1 MAPGWMHLRHP
12 LVIDDVC
19 GAGSTSRFLA
29 DNPFITEPC
38 PCHGRDG
45 SQQPPKNPWKYPS
58 KTPDIQ
64 KRGKFQES
72 RPEAAEAELPFHRRP
87 PLRLSKMAKT
97 CRPSVALAFPCGPAM
112 SLCQTGLGVSLKRR
126 PLHLFDYIDLPS
138 PDVHLFETNTWSHV
152 ESAPSFWPEVF

>member
-45 SQQPPKNPWKYPS
+45 SQQPPKPPGNIPS
-58 KTPDIQ
+58 KPPT
-64 KRGKFQES
+64 S
-72 RPEAAEAELPFHRRP
+72 RSAEIFENPYLRRLKLSFHSTAGRRCGSP
-87 PLRLSKMAKT
+87 KWLKP
-97 CRPSVALAFPCGPAM
+97 GPAM
-112 SLCQTGLGVSLKRR
+112 SLCQTGLGVSLKRC
-126 PLHLFDYIDLPS
+126 PLHLFDYIDLPF
-138 PDVHLFETNTWSHV
+138 PDVHLFETNTRSHV